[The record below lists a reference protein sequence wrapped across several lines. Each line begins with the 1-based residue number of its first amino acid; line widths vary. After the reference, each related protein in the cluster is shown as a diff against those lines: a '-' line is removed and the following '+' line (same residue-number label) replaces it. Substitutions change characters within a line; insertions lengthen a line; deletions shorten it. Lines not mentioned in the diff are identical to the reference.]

1 MILVCKNIH
10 KLISPIRSRCVNVR
24 IPAPNESVIQ
34 EILEGIAKD
43 QMFEIPSETIKKI
56 IKMSSRNLRD
66 AISQLECYKYSR
78 KS

>member
-1 MILVCKNIH
+1 M
-10 KLISPIRSRCVNVR
+10 
-24 IPAPNESVIQ
+24 Q

-43 QMFEIPSETIKKI
+43 QMFEIPTETVKKI

-66 AISQLECYKYSR
+66 AISQLECYRFSK